1 MRRYDSYKDS
11 GVAWIG
17 EIPEHWE
24 IRSLRNFL
32 SYVSIKGHGD
42 KQLLS
47 VTRENGVI
55 VRNVE
60 SKEENHNFV
69 PDDLSGYKLVEEG
82 QFVINKMKSW
92 QGSYGVSSYTG
103 IVSPAYYV
111 CNLRFENKRFFNIA
125 IRSKSYVPFF
135 TVLCYMLGE
144 KTEWLD
150 VQEFEERFNSD
161 TRVKQFKFTWSKI
174 EDVFLYISKKVN
186 PDAEPVV
193 KDGKLV
199 PDPALR
205 DTEQVP
211 LLYQGGI
218 EEFMRNEVLPYA
230 PDAFVN
236 DDATVIGYEL
246 SFTKYFYKPI
256 ELRALKDIREEIREI
271 ESRTDGLLN
280 EILGE

>member
-1 MRRYDSYKDS
+1 M
-11 GVAWIG
+11 
-17 EIPEHWE
+17 
-24 IRSLRNFL
+24 
-32 SYVSIKGHGD
+32 
-42 KQLLS
+42 
-47 VTRENGVI
+47 
-55 VRNVE
+55 
-60 SKEENHNFV
+60 
-69 PDDLSGYKLVEEG
+69 
-82 QFVINKMKSW
+82 
-92 QGSYGVSSYTG
+92 
-103 IVSPAYYV
+103 
-111 CNLRFENKRFFNIA
+111 
-125 IRSKSYVPFF
+125 
-135 TVLCYMLGE
+135 
-144 KTEWLD
+144 
-150 VQEFEERFNSD
+150 
-161 TRVKQFKFTWSKI
+161 
-174 EDVFLYISKKVN
+174 
-186 PDAEPVV
+186 

-271 ESRTDGLLN
+271 ERRTDGLLN